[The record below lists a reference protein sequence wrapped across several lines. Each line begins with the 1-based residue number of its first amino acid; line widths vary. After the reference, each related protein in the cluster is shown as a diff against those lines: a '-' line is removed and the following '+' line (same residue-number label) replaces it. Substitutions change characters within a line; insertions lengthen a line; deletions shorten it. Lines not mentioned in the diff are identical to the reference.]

1 METIEIANLLLRIVI
16 AISIY
21 SIAVRFGDIR
31 DCLLGDIR
39 DYLHGIYRSINRHE
53 EQLDEL
59 ESIAYQ
65 LERIAH
71 VEEMEQ

>member
-1 METIEIANLLLRIVI
+1 MELVNLIFEMVI

-21 SIAVRFGDIR
+21 AIAVRFADV
-31 DCLLGDIR
+31 R
-39 DYLHGIYRSINRHE
+39 DYLHGIYESINRHE
-53 EQLDEL
+53 EQINEL
-59 ESIAYQ
+59 KDIAYQ

>member
-1 METIEIANLLLRIVI
+1 METIELANLLLRIVI
-16 AISIY
+16 AVNIY
-21 SIAVRFGDIR
+21 YIAVRFGDIL
-31 DCLLGDIR
+31 DCLLGDVR
-39 DYLHGIYRSINRHE
+39 DYLHGIYGSINRHE
-53 EQLDEL
+53 EQIDKL

>member
-1 METIEIANLLLRIVI
+1 MELINLIFEMVI

-21 SIAVRFGDIR
+21 AIAVRFADV
-31 DCLLGDIR
+31 R
-39 DYLHGIYRSINRHE
+39 DYLHGIYESINRHE
-53 EQLDEL
+53 EQINKL
-59 ESIAYQ
+59 EDIAYQ

>member
-1 METIEIANLLLRIVI
+1 MELVNLMFKMVI

-21 SIAVRFGDIR
+21 AIAVRFGDIR
-31 DCLLGDIR
+31 DCLLGDVR

-53 EQLDEL
+53 EQINEL
-59 ESIAYQ
+59 KDIAYQ

>member
-1 METIEIANLLLRIVI
+1 MGTIELANLLLRIVI

-21 SIAVRFGDIR
+21 SIAVRFADV
-31 DCLLGDIR
+31 R
-39 DYLHGIYRSINRHE
+39 DYLHGIYESINRHE
-53 EQLDEL
+53 EQINEL
-59 ESIAYQ
+59 KDIAYQ

>member
-1 METIEIANLLLRIVI
+1 MELINLIFKMVI

-21 SIAVRFGDIR
+21 AIAIRFADV
-31 DCLLGDIR
+31 R
-39 DYLHGIYRSINRHE
+39 DYLHGIYESINRHE
-53 EQLDEL
+53 EQINEL
-59 ESIAYQ
+59 KDIAYQ

>member
-1 METIEIANLLLRIVI
+1 MELINLIFEMVI

-21 SIAVRFGDIR
+21 AIAVRFADV
-31 DCLLGDIR
+31 R
-39 DYLHGIYRSINRHE
+39 DYLHGIYESINRHE
-53 EQLDEL
+53 EQINEL
-59 ESIAYQ
+59 KDIAYQ

>member
-1 METIEIANLLLRIVI
+1 MELVNLIFKIVV

-21 SIAVRFGDIR
+21 SIAVRFADVR
-31 DCLLGDIR
+31 A
-39 DYLHGIYRSINRHE
+39 YLHGIYESINRHE
-53 EQLDEL
+53 EQINKL
-59 ESIAYQ
+59 EDIAYQ